1 MARPPHLF
9 SVSREEADGSMR
21 EVGYALGASGLSE
34 VIGRSLHYT
43 KLLLRTGLPLR
54 VKRGDD
60 RLVVSRVSD
69 EVLNGK

>member
-9 SVSREEADGSMR
+9 SISKEEPDGSLR
-21 EVGYALGASGLSE
+21 ELGCALGASGLSE
-34 VIGRSLHYT
+34 AIGRSLHYT

-60 RLVVSRVSD
+60 RLIVSRVDD